1 MYIYLMLF
9 MFLGAAIVCFK
20 QLRGPH
26 PDRVIATLS
35 VAVCIGILLAVI
47 HDAGG
52 IEQAAYEFYLGWTE
66 VDRR

>member
-20 QLRGPH
+20 QLRGPN
-26 PDRVIATLS
+26 PDRVIATMAI
-35 VAVCIGILLAVI
+35 AVVVGIGLAVI
-47 HDAGG
+47 HDSGG